1 MTSPPATR
9 GDDARFFV
17 CGAYLPETRVPARRH
32 AADNKRGPKG
42 TNLEERGD
50 KIIGAPLTPPPSFL
64 PLVRGVRS
72 LPPFHSCAFLIG
84 RLLDR
89 PTPPS
94 GLRRPNLRGRQR
106 GRVRPPRPRGRE
118 FVPINVGTGCGG
130 GGGRAACIFLA
141 KKVLIS
147 LDLPYK

>member
-9 GDDARFFV
+9 GDDARFLA

-64 PLVRGVRS
+64 PLVRVVRGVRGGVRS
-72 LPPFHSCAFLIG
+72 LPSI
-84 RLLDR
+84 
-89 PTPPS
+89 
-94 GLRRPNLRGRQR
+94 
-106 GRVRPPRPRGRE
+106 
-118 FVPINVGTGCGG
+118 
-130 GGGRAACIFLA
+130 LA
-141 KKVLIS
+141 LS
-147 LDLPYK
+147 

>member
-64 PLVRGVRS
+64 PLVRVRGVRGVRS
-72 LPPFHSCAFLIG
+72 LPSI
-84 RLLDR
+84 
-89 PTPPS
+89 
-94 GLRRPNLRGRQR
+94 
-106 GRVRPPRPRGRE
+106 
-118 FVPINVGTGCGG
+118 
-130 GGGRAACIFLA
+130 LA
-141 KKVLIS
+141 LS
-147 LDLPYK
+147 

>member
-9 GDDARFFV
+9 GDDARFLA

-64 PLVRGVRS
+64 PLVR
-72 LPPFHSCAFLIG
+72 
-84 RLLDR
+84 
-89 PTPPS
+89 
-94 GLRRPNLRGRQR
+94 
-106 GRVRPPRPRGRE
+106 PRPRRPRRPLPPSLPFLRFPNWPTSRPTDSSLGPQAAEFARPAERE
-118 FVPINVGTGCGG
+118 SP
-130 GGGRAACIFLA
+130 AAA
-141 KKVLIS
+141 AR
-147 LDLPYK
+147 P